1 MRSPPVPLVVEICAC
16 VGVFNVVRCMFRI
29 LLWYS
34 GMSVSLEYLRELE
47 EALKSNGVD
56 PDLDAFGH
64 HVFLAWYDTPEKY
77 QPCLLNIVKA
87 LFEDRGSGKDDE
99 YYKSFVVDF
108 KEKHLLK
115 LGLPESTGKA
125 LAKHVMNIYRYR
137 PVA

>member
-1 MRSPPVPLVVEICAC
+1 
-16 VGVFNVVRCMFRI
+16 MFRI

-34 GMSVSLEYLRELE
+34 GMSVSLDYLRKLE

-115 LGLPESTGKA
+115 LGLPNSTGKA